1 MGFPNGSK
9 GPEGARGLGG
19 MKGGG
24 RRGGVLGDQIKAMK
38 NYHVTTGN

>member
-9 GPEGARGLGG
+9 GPEGVRGLGG

-24 RRGGVLGDQIKAMK
+24 GGVLGDQIKAMK